1 MSAVHLHIYI
11 HIFKHSKGDSQLT
24 GKKNNVKRM
33 LRKYQH
39 YFNYY
44 LEKAD
49 NLFIGISVKIEII
62 L

>member
-1 MSAVHLHIYI
+1 
-11 HIFKHSKGDSQLT
+11 
-24 GKKNNVKRM
+24 M